1 MFQDNAAEHLNK
13 SLGGYQEGEMH
24 ITLPFAIA
32 ALMVILVIL
41 PVIGYISIRPRM
53 LRWGTT
59 PTEASHVMAGDELIS
74 NTILVSTRAINIDVG
89 PEKVWP
95 WLAQMGQGRGGFYS
109 YDWLENLA
117 GMNIHNSDQIIPE
130 LQNIK
135 PGDLIPFWRGAGVNV
150 AVAEPPH
157 LLVLA
162 GTINK
167 PKGDAAG
174 FEEVGGTWV
183 FALEEITTEV
193 TRMIVRSRVAK
204 FQPVWLS
211 AFLMFLLEPMHFI
224 MERKMLLCIKEQ
236 AEKE

>member
-1 MFQDNAAEHLNK
+1 
-13 SLGGYQEGEMH
+13 MH
-24 ITLPFAIA
+24 INLPLAIA
-32 ALMVILVIL
+32 TLIAILAIL
-41 PVIGYISIRPRM
+41 AMIGYLAVRPRM

-59 PTEASHVMAGDELIS
+59 PTEAGRIMAGDELIS
-74 NTILVSTRAINIDVG
+74 NVILVTTRAISIDVG
-89 PEKVWP
+89 PERVWP

-117 GMNIHNSDQIIPE
+117 GLDIHNSDQIIPE

-150 AVAEPPH
+150 IIAEPPH

-162 GTINK
+162 GTIYR

-174 FEEVGGTWV
+174 AEEVGGTWV
-183 FALEEITTEV
+183 FALEEIKTQV
-193 TRMIVRSRVAK
+193 TRMVVRSRVAK

-211 AFLMFLLEPMHFI
+211 AVFMFMLEPVHFI
-224 MERKMLLCIKEQ
+224 MEYKMLRRIKEQ
-236 AEKE
+236 AERE

>member
-95 WLAQMGQGRGGFYS
+95 
-109 YDWLENLA
+109 
-117 GMNIHNSDQIIPE
+117 
-130 LQNIK
+130 
-135 PGDLIPFWRGAGVNV
+135 
-150 AVAEPPH
+150 
-157 LLVLA
+157 
-162 GTINK
+162 
-167 PKGDAAG
+167 
-174 FEEVGGTWV
+174 
-183 FALEEITTEV
+183 
-193 TRMIVRSRVAK
+193 
-204 FQPVWLS
+204 
-211 AFLMFLLEPMHFI
+211 
-224 MERKMLLCIKEQ
+224 
-236 AEKE
+236 

>member
-1 MFQDNAAEHLNK
+1 
-13 SLGGYQEGEMH
+13 MH
-24 ITLPFAIA
+24 ITLPFAIT

-41 PVIGYISIRPRM
+41 AVIGYISIRPRM

-59 PTEASHVMAGDELIS
+59 PTEASHAMAGDELIS
-74 NTILVSTRAINIDVG
+74 NTILVSTRAISIDVG

-150 AVAEPPH
+150 VFAEPLH

-174 FEEVGGTWV
+174 SDEVGGTWV

>member
-1 MFQDNAAEHLNK
+1 
-13 SLGGYQEGEMH
+13 MH
-24 ITLPFAIA
+24 IALPIAIA
-32 ALMVILVIL
+32 VLMVILVIL
-41 PVIGYISIRPRM
+41 AVIGYLSIRPKI
-53 LRWGTT
+53 LCWGTT
-59 PTEASHVMAGDELIS
+59 PTEARRVMAGDELIS
-74 NTILVSTRAINIDVG
+74 NTILISTRAISINAG

-109 YDWLENLA
+109 YDWLENLV
-117 GMNIHNSDQIIPE
+117 GMNIHSSNQIIPE

-135 PGDLIPFWRGAGVNV
+135 PGDLIPFWSGAGVNV
-150 AVAEPPH
+150 AVAEPLH

-167 PKGDAAG
+167 PKGKAAG
-174 FEEVGGTWV
+174 SEEVGGTWV
-183 FALEEITTEV
+183 FALEEITTEA